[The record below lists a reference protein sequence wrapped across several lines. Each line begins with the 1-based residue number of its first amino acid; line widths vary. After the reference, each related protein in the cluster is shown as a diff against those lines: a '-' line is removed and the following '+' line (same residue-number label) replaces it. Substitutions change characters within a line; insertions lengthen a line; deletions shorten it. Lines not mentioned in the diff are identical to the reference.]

1 MSRKTRP
8 RTTTIY
14 LKSRLTEDR
23 EKMYI
28 LDYDNTLLSDNDFA
42 DAKETLRITKL
53 SNNDEQGV
61 TVPKPT

>member
-1 MSRKTRP
+1 
-8 RTTTIY
+8 
-14 LKSRLTEDR
+14 
-23 EKMYI
+23 MYI